1 MGDIQ
6 QLTDKDLIEEI
17 SRRFDEKTASIKEME
32 FMTKKLLELNE
43 RTKHAEA
50 IKSQFLSLIKN
61 EFNNPISSLLNLA
74 NILSTKKHPERFDEI
89 ANMINMELLRLD
101 FQLKDIFAATEIEA
115 GEIANDYSLINFKVT
130 FEEAIRSF
138 KYLIAD
144 KQLEVSIVKNEDSEF
159 VSDANKIYMI
169 LLNLISNACEFSYP
183 DGKVFVSLIKNKDNY
198 QIIVE
203 DSGEGIQVEHAKEIY
218 HRFTKFSSGKTR
230 AHAGLGLGLSVVSAL
245 VEALDGKIDFKS
257 QDGCTIF
264 TITLP
269 IISPDRAKSASSGG
283 NEFLFDDFNDGFLE
297 L

>member
-6 QLTDKDLIEEI
+6 NVSDRDLVKEIE
-17 SRRFDEKTASIKEME
+17 RRFDEKTASIKEME

-74 NILSTKKHPERFDEI
+74 NLLSNKKHPERFDEI

-101 FQLKDIFAATEIEA
+101 FQLKSIFTATEIEA
-115 GEIANDYSLINFKVT
+115 GEIANDYSIINFKSI
-130 FEEAIRSF
+130 FEEVIVSF

-144 KQLEVSIVKNEDSEF
+144 KRLDVVITKNDDKEF
-159 VSDANKIYMI
+159 VSDAKKIYMI

-183 DGKVFVSLIKNKDNY
+183 DGKVGVGLEKYGDRYLIT
-198 QIIVE
+198 VE
-203 DSGEGIQVEHAKEIY
+203 DSGEGIDVEHAKEIY

-230 AHAGLGLGLSVVSAL
+230 AHAGLGLGLSVAKAL
-245 VEALDGKIDFKS
+245 VESLDGTICFES
-257 QDGCTIF
+257 QDGYTKF
-264 TITLP
+264 TIALP
-269 IISPDRAKSASSGG
+269 AISMDEAKSLSSGG
-283 NEFLFDDFNDGFLE
+283 NEFLFDDLGDGFLE